1 MNEKSASRAVKAG
14 GKSQYRWVMLAL
26 VMLVYII
33 VLGFTN
39 QSFNILLASIV
50 GDEGWTPVQKTAVSG
65 AMSLGMVWFCFVAG
79 SAIDKISVK
88 KIMGTCLILLS
99 VLIFLRGQ
107 ATGFVIWYAMMF
119 LYGVVSAFYQPCVTK
134 TVSLWFDSEELATAN
149 GCTTAASP
157 IGQITANLFAGR
169 IAANLSGGWR
179 QLFMIAG
186 IIVFVLMVCWWI
198 FAKNR
203 TSMDAALTS
212 TTIKE
217 GENSLWKNIIGV
229 LKDPY
234 VWCMIIADA
243 FFLGLIYAGGTYG
256 NYVLQMDPNWAIDKT
271 ISGYAGMCNNF
282 CSTVAYIL
290 LPIIIRKIGNKY
302 YKWVVLITGFIA
314 PIFFIIGYRSYNF
327 TLLCICLGVAGIFYG
342 GIVPGTKTLMLQ
354 RPSVSGIRAGTAFGL
369 MMTVERLGVTVA
381 VHILGGIIFNSA
393 DTMGL
398 TMSSFYALQL
408 IAPVFVLIAL
418 LYDRAQKK
426 KAAQNA

>member
-1 MNEKSASRAVKAG
+1 MNEKSTSRAVKAG

-65 AMSLGMVWFCFVAG
+65 AHVPG
-79 SAIDKISVK
+79 
-88 KIMGTCLILLS
+88 
-99 VLIFLRGQ
+99 
-107 ATGFVIWYAMMF
+107 
-119 LYGVVSAFYQPCVTK
+119 YGVVLLRRRLRHRQDQRQEDYGHLPDPPVCPDLPPRTSHWLRHLVRYDVPVWRGLRLLSARVTK

-282 CSTVAYIL
+282 CSTAAYIL

-302 YKWVVLITGFIA
+302 YKWVVLITGL
-314 PIFFIIGYRSYNF
+314 YRPHFLYYW
-327 TLLCICLGVAGIFYG
+327 L
-342 GIVPGTKTLMLQ
+342 
-354 RPSVSGIRAGTAFGL
+354 
-369 MMTVERLGVTVA
+369 
-381 VHILGGIIFNSA
+381 
-393 DTMGL
+393 
-398 TMSSFYALQL
+398 SFLQL
-408 IAPVFVLIAL
+408 HLALHLLGCRWYFLWRHRPRHQDPHAPAS
-418 LYDRAQKK
+418 
-426 KAAQNA
+426 